1 MAEKIPQHYHCQI
14 CGKAIPIGETLC
26 SDECKEKYKAFL
38 KKKKTTTLIMFALLA
53 AFCAM
58 ILISSIS
65 GI

>member
-14 CGKAIPIGETLC
+14 CGKAIPVSETLC

-38 KKKKTTTLIMFALLA
+38 KKKKTTTLVMFALLA

>member
-14 CGKAIPIGETLC
+14 CGKAIPISEKLC

-38 KKKKTTTLIMFALLA
+38 KKKKTTTLVMFALLA

>member
-14 CGKAIPIGETLC
+14 CGKAIPISETLC

-38 KKKKTTTLIMFALLA
+38 KKKKTTTLVMFALLA

-58 ILISSIS
+58 ILISSII

>member
-14 CGKAIPIGETLC
+14 CGKAIPVSETLC

-38 KKKKTTTLIMFALLA
+38 KKKKTTTLVMFALLA

-58 ILISSIS
+58 ILISSLS

>member
-14 CGKAIPIGETLC
+14 CGKAIPVSETLC

-38 KKKKTTTLIMFALLA
+38 KKKKTTTLVMFALLA

-58 ILISSIS
+58 ILISI
-65 GI
+65 IIEI

>member
-14 CGKAIPIGETLC
+14 CGKAIPISEKFC
-26 SDECKEKYKAFL
+26 SDECKEKYKAFI
-38 KKKKTTTLIMFALLA
+38 KKKKTTTLVMFALLA